1 MNLYYAIRHTNHN
14 MNSKYPKFTADEL
27 HISIDQYF
35 TYIKGKFRT
44 TKAPPKKTGDKPTR
58 QKIWDRDPEPPT
70 ITGLALFLGFS
81 SRQSFDDYE
90 QKGKH
95 AQLLRRGRLRIEA
108 EYEKKLHDH
117 YTSGPI
123 FALKSLGWND
133 SKNTDTPVSKTL
145 NIKIIE
151 SGPIPASNE
160 KEVIVEN

>member
-1 MNLYYAIRHTNHN
+1 MTILNYLVIF
-14 MNSKYPKFTADEL
+14 KYPKFTADEL
-27 HISIDQYF
+27 STGVNDYF
-35 TYIKGKFRT
+35 TYIKGKYRT
-44 TKAPPKKTGDKPTR
+44 TKAPPKKPGDKPTR
-58 QKIWDRDPEPPT
+58 QKIWDREPEPAT

-81 SRQSFDDYE
+81 SRLSFDDYE
-90 QKGKH
+90 QKGKF

-133 SKNTDTPVSKTL
+133 GKTIDTTSVSRSL

-151 SGPIPASNE
+151 TGPKPANSE
-160 KEVIVEN
+160 KEVIIEE

>member
-1 MNLYYAIRHTNHN
+1 MNR
-14 MNSKYPKFTADEL
+14 KYPKFTADEL
-27 HISIDQYF
+27 NISIDQYF
-35 TYIKGKFRT
+35 TYIKGKYRT
-44 TKAPPKKTGDKPTR
+44 TKAPPKKSGDKPTR
-58 QKIWDRDPEPPT
+58 QKIWDREPEPPT

-90 QKGKH
+90 QKGKF
-95 AQLLRRGRLRIEA
+95 APLLRRGRLRIEA

-133 SKNTDTPVSKTL
+133 GKNTDTTSVPRSL

-151 SGPIPASNE
+151 TGPKPAASE
-160 KEVIVEN
+160 KEVITEE

>member
-1 MNLYYAIRHTNHN
+1 MI
-14 MNSKYPKFTADEL
+14 SKYPKFTADEFS
-27 HISIDQYF
+27 ISIDQYF

-44 TKAPPKKTGDKPTR
+44 TKAPPKKPGDKPTR

-70 ITGLALFLGFS
+70 ITGLALFLGFT
-81 SRQSFDDYE
+81 SRQSFEDYE

-95 AQLLRRGRLRIEA
+95 AQLLRRARLLIEA

-133 SKNTDTPVSKTL
+133 GKNAGISPVSKTL

-151 SGPIPASNE
+151 SGPMPASNE
-160 KEVIVEN
+160 KDVIVDD

>member
-1 MNLYYAIRHTNHN
+1 MPFGTLIIIMNR
-14 MNSKYPKFTADEL
+14 KYPKFTADEL
-27 HISIDQYF
+27 SISIDQYF
-35 TYIKGKFRT
+35 TYIKGKYRT
-44 TKAPPKKTGDKPTR
+44 TKAPPKKPGDKPTR
-58 QKIWDRDPEPPT
+58 QKVWDREPEPAT
-70 ITGLALFLGFS
+70 ITGLVLFLGFS

-90 QKGKH
+90 QRGKF

-133 SKNTDTPVSKTL
+133 GKNADTAPVSRSL

-151 SGPIPASNE
+151 TGPQPANSE
-160 KEVIVEN
+160 KEVIIEE

>member
-1 MNLYYAIRHTNHN
+1 MPFGIYIISTMNR
-14 MNSKYPKFTADEL
+14 KYPKFTADEL
-27 HISIDQYF
+27 STGVNDYF
-35 TYIKGKFRT
+35 TYIKGKYRT
-44 TKAPPKKTGDKPTR
+44 TKAPPKKPGDKPTR
-58 QKIWDRDPEPPT
+58 QKIWDREPEPAT

-81 SRQSFDDYE
+81 SRLSFDDYE
-90 QKGKH
+90 QKGKF

-133 SKNTDTPVSKTL
+133 GKTIDTTSVSRSL

-151 SGPIPASNE
+151 TGPKPANSE
-160 KEVIVEN
+160 KEVIIEE

>member
-1 MNLYYAIRHTNHN
+1 MPFGIYIILTMNR
-14 MNSKYPKFTADEL
+14 KYPKFTADEL
-27 HISIDQYF
+27 NISIDQYF
-35 TYIKGKFRT
+35 TYIKGKYRT
-44 TKAPPKKTGDKPTR
+44 TKAPPKKPGDKPTR
-58 QKIWDRDPEPPT
+58 QKIWDREPEPAT

-90 QKGKH
+90 QKGKF

-133 SKNTDTPVSKTL
+133 GKTADTTPVSRSL

-151 SGPIPASNE
+151 TGPQPAKSE
-160 KEVIVEN
+160 KEVIIEE